1 MNYNNSFPEDINIK
15 PIEKG
20 DVIEEKGNN
29 INENNKEENN
39 NENEIDTKKNIFISL
54 PSKLESEEI
63 NNNIYDSLFVK
74 ELIKYNLCNL
84 FAIIKKK
91 IIILNTQ
98 VFYRLKNYS
107 RKKIIYL
114 IKSEILFLKISSSI
128 QILANIFRVRLA
140 NKLYQIFY
148 ILGDGKKM
156 NNHIFRI
163 KYEIKYK
170 NEKDNIIN
178 ESTLKLKQ
186 LEKEINDMK
195 NNIKLL
201 NLRESELKLK
211 INNLS
216 TKEGQ
221 LNDSIKQIKYSK
233 YFYTNNMNSI
243 NNNSIYESDI
253 ITLESAIDNSKQQKE
268 EKKKIINNFVIKVN
282 KLLDEYQ
289 EYIDSLNSSTSSI
302 NNNTNINTSEYS
314 NQNKI
319 NLKFEDKGVSSNNK
333 NPSKLYAIKKQN
345 NINIETKNIIPKN
358 KDDIM

>member
-20 DVIEEKGNN
+20 DVIEEKRNN
-29 INENNKEENN
+29 TNENNKEKNN
-39 NENEIDTKKNIFISL
+39 NKSEIDINKNIFISL
-54 PSKLESEEI
+54 PSELESEEI

-114 IKSEILFLKISSSI
+114 IKSEILYLKISSSI

-148 ILGDGKKM
+148 ILGNNKKM

-289 EYIDSLNSSTSSI
+289 EYIDSLNSSTSCI

-333 NPSKLYAIKKQN
+333 NPSKLHAIKKQN